1 MSRPPWW
8 RRQFY
13 VHPIQR
19 KYLALSLIPLLL
31 CSLAMFALAFLPL
44 NLLVREHPG
53 DFSAVVASSCLG
65 LVGQRL
71 WLAVFGTMLVVA
83 GLSILATHALA
94 GPLMRLEKIGKQLA
108 AGELHQGLQIR
119 QGDDLQEI
127 AADLDTAIAT
137 LRGALLEIRE
147 RAELAQAELRAAP
160 EDRDAAGRAA
170 PALAEALAKTRSH
183 LDAIAAA
190 LKPFRL

>member
-1 MSRPPWW
+1 MSRPPLW

-19 KYLALSLIPLLL
+19 KYLALSLVPLLL
-31 CSLAMFALAFLPL
+31 CSLAIIGLAFFPL

-71 WLAVFGTMLVVA
+71 WLAVFGTMLLVA
-83 GLSILATHALA
+83 GLSILATHALG

-108 AGELHQGLQIR
+108 AGDLAAGVQIR

-127 AADLDTAIAT
+127 AADLDSAVVA
-137 LRGALLEIRE
+137 LRGALLEIRGGAE
-147 RAELAQAELRAAP
+147 RARAEVQTIRGSL
-160 EDRDAAGRAA
+160 AAGTPA
-170 PALAEALAKTRSH
+170 PAIADSLAAVEASLTTI
-183 LDAIAAA
+183 DTA
-190 LKPFRL
+190 LQPFRL

>member
-8 RRQFY
+8 RRQLY

-31 CSLAMFALAFLPL
+31 CSLAMFGVAFLPL

-71 WLAVFGTMLVVA
+71 WLAVFGTMLAVA

-127 AADLDTAIAT
+127 AADLDTAIT
-137 LRGALLEIRE
+137 RLRGALLESRE
-147 RAELAQAELRAAP
+147 RAHLAQEEVRTMGEGLA
-160 EDRDAAGRAA
+160 AAGQVA
-170 PALAEALAKTRSH
+170 PDLAEALTKIRSH
-183 LDAIAAA
+183 LDGIETA